1 MEPSLAD
8 PSSRINDALKATRA
22 LIIPVDGVLNGGRI
36 TFDAQGEELCA
47 VSVRDAVAIREAVRQ
62 GLLVSVYSE
71 RVAEGYRP
79 LLEGLGVQ
87 DIRLGGGGF
96 LAAYEAFRE
105 GSGLDDEA
113 CACIG
118 DDVSDAA
125 VLERVGLPVTPI
137 NGADWLRNRV
147 GYISAFEG
155 GNGCVREIVEMI
167 LSSRGQWPWAE
178 PSAEEE

>member
-8 PSSRINDALKATRA
+8 PSSRITEALKATRA
-22 LIIPVDGVLNGGRI
+22 LIFPIDGVLNGGRI
-36 TFDAQGEELCA
+36 IFDSRGEELCT

-62 GLLVSVYSE
+62 GLLVSVFSG
-71 RVAEGYRP
+71 RPAEGYRP
-79 LLEGLGVQ
+79 FLEGLGVR
-87 DIRLGGGGF
+87 DIRLGGGEF
-96 LAAYEAFRE
+96 LDAYEAFRE
-105 GSGLDDEA
+105 GNGLDDEA

-118 DDVSDAA
+118 DDVGEVS

-155 GNGCVREIVEMI
+155 GRGCVREVVEMI
-167 LSSRGQWPWAE
+167 LGARGLWPWVE
-178 PSAEEE
+178 PSAGEG